1 MHLPNSQGFNW
12 VKWCM
17 EVGIQ
22 LCGSI
27 DVSKV
32 DRTVIM
38 SLIIFL
44 AERAHHYEGDW
55 VECRVRAMCVSEA

>member
-1 MHLPNSQGFNW
+1 
-12 VKWCM
+12 M

-27 DVSKV
+27 DLSKV
-32 DRTVIM
+32 DGTVIM

-44 AERAHHYEGDW
+44 AQRAHLYEDDL
-55 VECRVRAMCVSEA
+55 VRCRLRAMYVKEA